1 MHGPRLEHNPQKLIR
16 PVVIIA
22 GMARTVASPAREQ
35 FIEST
40 CELLESQGYHAT
52 GLNQI
57 VAESG
62 APKGSL
68 YHYFPDGKEE
78 LAAAAIDRTGRVLA
92 GRVETGLALHDDP
105 AEAVQFL
112 AQRIADAVEQ
122 SGFHAGG
129 PLTTV
134 AMETATSS
142 ERINLVCRA
151 AFDRLQAAFG
161 AKLEACGYGPQRA
174 VELATFITAAI
185 EGGIILSRTYHS
197 GDPLRRVG
205 QELAALLAVSAVP
218 QRMKNSE

>member
-1 MHGPRLEHNPQKLIR
+1 
-16 PVVIIA
+16 
-22 GMARTVASPAREQ
+22 MARTVASTARDQIVEA
-35 FIEST
+35 T
-40 CELLESQGYHAT
+40 CDLLEAQGYHAT

-78 LAAAAIDRTGRVLA
+78 LAAAAIDRTGRGLA
-92 GRVETGLALHDDP
+92 GRVEAALALDDDP
-105 AEAVQFL
+105 AAAVGFL
-112 AQRIADAVEQ
+112 AAAIADAVEQ
-122 SGFHAGG
+122 SGFRSGG

-142 ERINLVCRA
+142 TRLNLACRA
-151 AFDRLQAAFG
+151 AFDQLQAAF
-161 AKLEACGYGPQRA
+161 ADKLEVSGYTSQRA
-174 VELATFITAAI
+174 AEMATFITAAI

-205 QELAALLAVSAVP
+205 QELAALLAGS
-218 QRMKNSE
+218 QRYHSRRA

>member
-1 MHGPRLEHNPQKLIR
+1 
-16 PVVIIA
+16 
-22 GMARTVASPAREQ
+22 MARTVASTAREQ
-35 FIEST
+35 IVEAT
-40 CELLESQGYHAT
+40 CDLLEAQGYHAT

-78 LAAAAIDRTGRVLA
+78 LAAAAIDRTGLELA
-92 GRVETGLALHDDP
+92 GRVEAGLALHDDP

-112 AQRIADAVEQ
+112 AQRIADVIEQ
-122 SGFHAGG
+122 SGFRAGG

-142 ERINLVCRA
+142 VRINLACRA
-151 AFDRLQAAFG
+151 AYDRLHAAFAARLAAG
-161 AKLEACGYGPQRA
+161 GYKPQRA
-174 VELATFITAAI
+174 AELATFVTAAI

-197 GDPLRRVG
+197 GDPLRCVG
-205 QELAALLAVSAVP
+205 RELAALLAVSAVP
-218 QRMKNSE
+218 QRIKNSE

>member
-1 MHGPRLEHNPQKLIR
+1 
-16 PVVIIA
+16 
-22 GMARTVASPAREQ
+22 MARTVASPAREQ
-35 FIEST
+35 FIEAT
-40 CELLESQGYHAT
+40 CDLLEAQGYHAT

-78 LAAAAIDRTGRVLA
+78 LAAAAIERTGRDLA
-92 GRVETGLALHDDP
+92 GRVEVGLASHDDP

-122 SGFHAGG
+122 SGFRAGG

-142 ERINLVCRA
+142 QRLNLACRA
-151 AFDRLQAAFG
+151 AYDQLQAAFA
-161 AKLEACGYGPQRA
+161 AKLEAGGHEPQRA
-174 VELATFITAAI
+174 AELATFITAAI
-185 EGGIILSRTYHS
+185 EGGIMLSRTYHS
-197 GDPLRRVG
+197 GDPLRRTG
-205 QELAALLAVSAVP
+205 QELAALLAASAVP
-218 QRMKNSE
+218 QPPGMKNSE

>member
-1 MHGPRLEHNPQKLIR
+1 
-16 PVVIIA
+16 
-22 GMARTVASPAREQ
+22 MARTVASPAREQ
-35 FIEST
+35 IIEAT
-40 CELLESQGYHAT
+40 CELLGAQGYHAT

-78 LAAAAIDRTGRVLA
+78 LAAAAIDRTGRDLA
-92 GRVETGLALHDDP
+92 GRVEAGLALHDDP

-122 SGFHAGG
+122 SGFRAGG

-142 ERINLVCRA
+142 ERLNLACRA
-151 AFDRLQAAFG
+151 AYDRLQATFA
-161 AKLEACGYGPQRA
+161 AKLEAGGHDPQRA
-174 VELATFITAAI
+174 AEMATFITAAI
-185 EGGIILSRTYHS
+185 EGGILLSRTYHS
-197 GDPLRRVG
+197 GDPLRHAG
-205 QELAALLAVSAVP
+205 QELGALLRS
-218 QRMKNSE
+218 